1 MSLSL
6 LPVVP
11 RRGNGARPASH
22 PIAAPAPDG
31 AAPEQRAGA
40 AGASLQHV
48 GGGLKV
54 DMIDGFVGR
63 FPRSEAEFRRALKV
77 IPEGTTQAR
86 TPSTLIVGAYPIFG
100 QRGKGAYV
108 WDVDG
113 NRYIDWILSFGT
125 IVLGH
130 SHPVVNE
137 AVIRE
142 IEEGFALPLTRLV
155 QTELAELLVKHIPC
169 AEKALFVKS
178 GSEATSAAIRL
189 ARIATGRDEVIR

>member
-1 MSLSL
+1 
-6 LPVVP
+6 
-11 RRGNGARPASH
+11 
-22 PIAAPAPDG
+22 
-31 AAPEQRAGA
+31 
-40 AGASLQHV
+40 
-48 GGGLKV
+48 
-54 DMIDGFVGR
+54 
-63 FPRSEAEFRRALKV
+63 
-77 IPEGTTQAR
+77 EGTTQAR

-108 WDVDG
+108 WEVDG

-142 IEEGFALPLTRLV
+142 IEEGFALPLTRVV

-189 ARIATGRDEVIR
+189 ARIATGRDKVIRLGYHGWHDWCCKRDAGIPRAVRDLVLTFEYNNLDSLAQVLEANKGEVA

>member
-1 MSLSL
+1 SSPCAGWENDLTPPGRSCRL
-6 LPVVP
+6 RGRCIDVSVSSARRPTAWEWVAP
-11 RRGNGARPASH
+11 CIAPYCRTSARRGGAGPSRAARASF
-22 PIAAPAPDG
+22 
-31 AAPEQRAGA
+31 
-40 AGASLQHV
+40 QHV
-48 GGGLKV
+48 GGGLRV
-54 DMIDGFVGR
+54 HMFVGR

-130 SHPVVNE
+130 SHPVVN
-137 AVIRE
+137 
-142 IEEGFALPLTRLV
+142 
-155 QTELAELLVKHIPC
+155 
-169 AEKALFVKS
+169 
-178 GSEATSAAIRL
+178 
-189 ARIATGRDEVIR
+189 